1 VSSSFDR
8 SLVLTYFF
16 PLQDEVL
23 TWPES
28 YLSPSQHSTRSVS
41 TSSFYAVESNLS
53 DMSISPL
60 LAHNDEVELTDEED
74 DSGRDSIKSAS
85 DPNDEDEE
93 MAVDH
98 MLVSNCRQHYTIA
111 DSRPFKLTF

>member
-1 VSSSFDR
+1 
-8 SLVLTYFF
+8 
-16 PLQDEVL
+16 
-23 TWPES
+23 
-28 YLSPSQHSTRSVS
+28 
-41 TSSFYAVESNLS
+41 
-53 DMSISPL
+53 MSISPL